1 MARDRITTRIEGR
14 EDIFK
19 DLENLE
25 SELPRMVSESFKAQ
39 QEVIK
44 RAIQTNWVSMA
55 GGKAGD
61 FIYDSV
67 GFSTH
72 YGANG
77 QDVVGTA
84 GVYKIDAVAAAN
96 GRGPKDL
103 TASQIA
109 YWVEFGT
116 SRLRSGGRKKKGAE
130 YDPADLITVSGKP
143 FIGNAFYNTLNEQE
157 AAFAEEWSVQLS
169 KVTR

>member
-14 EDIFK
+14 EDIFR
-19 DLENLE
+19 DLDNLQE
-25 SELPRMVSESFKAQ
+25 QLPHMVSESFKAQ
-39 QEVIK
+39 QTVIK
-44 RAIQTNWVSMA
+44 DAIQRNWVGMA
-55 GGKAGD
+55 GGKSGD

-77 QDVVGTA
+77 MDVVGTA
-84 GVYKIDAVAAAN
+84 GVYKIDSVAVSN

-103 TASQIA
+103 SASQVA

-116 SRLRSGGRKKKGAE
+116 SRRRDKTRKVKGAE
-130 YDPADLITVSGKP
+130 YDPSDLISISPKP